1 MIVGRIEVLSQ
12 LKNARFKKACSA
24 GAVRREHRPAKPA
37 NRLASPAFA
46 LRLWSLALAAS
57 WFRTAVQVSSSISAG
72 CWPG

>member
-46 LRLWSLALAAS
+46 LRL
-57 WFRTAVQVSSSISAG
+57 
-72 CWPG
+72 